1 MIMTPRQLKM
11 QFLLTEKTAH
21 MIDQARQSIAAI
33 LQKKSNKLLVVVGP
47 CSIHDPEAA
56 QEYAKRLK
64 VEIEKYRETL
74 CIIMRTYVEKS
85 RTAFGWKGFIQD
97 PDLNNQHDM
106 AKGLMMSRSLL
117 MSINDSG
124 VPCAAE
130 ILNPLTAFYY
140 FDLLSWAGIGAR
152 TAESQIHREFASFL
166 PMPIGFKNNT
176 DGNIQVAI
184 DSMRVAKK
192 PHAFLSID
200 EDGQITQQHSLG
212 NPHAHVILRG
222 SQQKPNDDFAISEQA
237 FFPLMI
243 DCSHGNSQKD
253 PQKQM
258 RVVETVCEY
267 IQQGNRHIMG
277 IMLESHLLLGKQVYH
292 PHQPLTYGKS
302 ITDACIGWEETER
315 ALAKIHEAMRF
326 MLN

>member
-1 MIMTPRQLKM
+1 MTPRQLKM
-11 QFLLTEKTAH
+11 QFPLTEKTAH

-47 CSIHDPEAA
+47 CSIHDPKAA
-56 QEYAKRLK
+56 QEYAEKLK

-85 RTAFGWKGFIQD
+85 RTLFGWKGFIQD
-97 PDLNNQHDM
+97 PDLNNQHNM
-106 AKGLMMSRSLL
+106 TKGLMMSRSLL
-117 MSINDSG
+117 ISINDSG

-166 PMPIGFKNNT
+166 PMPVGFKNNT
-176 DGNIQVAI
+176 NGNVQVAI
-184 DSMRVAKK
+184 DSMQVAKK
-192 PHAFLSID
+192 SHDFFSIN
-200 EDGQITQQHSLG
+200 EDGQIIQQHSLG
-212 NPHAHVILRG
+212 NPHVHVILRG
-222 SQQKPNDDFAISEQA
+222 SQQSPNYDFAISEQA

-258 RVVETVCEY
+258 RVVEIVCEY
-267 IQQGNRHIMG
+267 IRNGNRNIMG
-277 IMLESHLLLGKQVYH
+277 IMLESHLLSGKQVYH

-302 ITDACIGWEETER
+302 VTDACMGWKETEE
-315 ALAKIHEAMRF
+315 ALAKIHEAVRF

>member
-11 QFLLTEKTAH
+11 QFPLTEKAAH
-21 MIDQARQSIAAI
+21 MIDQTRQRIAAI

-85 RTAFGWKGFIQD
+85 RTLFGWKGFIQD
-97 PDLNNQHDM
+97 PDLNNQYDM
-106 AKGLMMSRSLL
+106 TKGLMMSRSLL
-117 MSINDSG
+117 ISINDSG

-166 PMPIGFKNNT
+166 PMPVGFKNNT
-176 DGNIQVAI
+176 NGNVQVAI
-184 DSMRVAKK
+184 DSMQVAKK
-192 PHAFLSID
+192 SHDFFNIN
-200 EDGQITQQHSLG
+200 EDSQIIQQHSLG
-212 NPHAHVILRG
+212 NPHVHVILRG
-222 SQQKPNDDFAISEQA
+222 SQQKPNYDFAISEQA

-267 IQQGNRHIMG
+267 IQQGNRNIMG
-277 IMLESHLLLGKQVYH
+277 IMLESHLLSGKQVYH

-302 ITDACIGWEETER
+302 ITDACMGWEETEE